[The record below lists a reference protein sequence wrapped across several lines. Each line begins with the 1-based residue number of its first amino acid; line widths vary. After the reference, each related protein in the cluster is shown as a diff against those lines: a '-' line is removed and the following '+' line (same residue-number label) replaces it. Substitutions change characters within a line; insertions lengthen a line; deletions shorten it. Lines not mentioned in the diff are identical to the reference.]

1 MISTRLIA
9 ALAAVAF
16 AAACQPAKAPPK
28 AQTLTMTMQSM
39 AFTPATLTAHVGDS
53 VRWVNNDI
61 VRHNVTAR
69 DGRFNFDLDPNQS
82 RTTVL
87 DHAGRVPITCSYH
100 PTMTAV
106 LDVEP

>member
-1 MISTRLIA
+1 MTSVRLIA

-28 AQTLTMTMQSM
+28 PKTLTVTMQSM
-39 AFTPATLTAHVGDS
+39 AFAPATLAAHVGDT
-53 VRWVNNDI
+53 VTWVNKDI
-61 VRHNVTAR
+61 VRHNVTAK

-82 RTTVL
+82 RSMAL
-87 DHAGRVPITCSYH
+87 DRAGRVSITCSYH